1 MNFFSLLSSSDYNWA
16 LRSVIFGAFFYWG
29 NVTFGAFYLGG
40 LRRLPNSPKGRA
52 GTASGR
58 DRIGSCGY
66 LSQIQCHVIP
76 VKNDNK
82 RMSLKFNDSG
92 QYKCWTQAWPW
103 LTELQCARIKNQ
115 KVERKIEDEMH
126 VENEWFQ
133 LIFCVNDTKNP
144 IFIQV

>member
-76 VKNDNK
+76 VKRKMLD
-82 RMSLKFNDSG
+82 LQH
-92 QYKCWTQAWPW
+92 QYNNCTTIPHMRVGPTYWGPPSCEGLLYSCCIGVVQ
-103 LTELQCARIKNQ
+103 ES
-115 KVERKIEDEMH
+115 
-126 VENEWFQ
+126 
-133 LIFCVNDTKNP
+133 NP
-144 IFIQV
+144 P